1 MEGRWPAAGV
11 PGAGGGSAG
20 RHPPPARRVC
30 RVSPVRRRAGP
41 GRGIALLVGAV
52 LAGSALA
59 VPPSHGQ
66 AQGTDEGRR
75 PAVMGPP
82 PVFGSG
88 TPAPGEQGPKPAPVP
103 GQPPAPVSPAVQAG
117 ADDMKTDPKT
127 PATEQD
133 ATPSV
138 AGGPGRQS
146 PPPHAAPATEP
157 ERPVVI
163 AYEPAVLRVFECPRE
178 AIARMIASAVAEGQF
193 SEALEL
199 EREVLVLCRDRQAIL
214 KELVQSELDL
224 AAALQKSATAR
235 AKEALSLETARREAD
250 SRIKAARAAILESV
264 REEVER
270 VADARVEAAKADAAR
285 DADERVEAAK
295 LEAAQEAEARIEEA
309 RAEAAR
315 AGERPATTLAQPA
328 DEPPEYG
335 WFAVMGSGGDLRA
348 AVTDGEAVWRVRAGD
363 ELPGGVRVVAV
374 EARPPG
380 VVVQGWTSD
389 RLPYR
394 PGTSR

>member
-1 MEGRWPAAGV
+1 MQGRRPAAGV
-11 PGAGGGSAG
+11 PGAEGGSAG
-20 RHPPPARRVC
+20 RHPPPARRAC

-41 GRGIALLVGAV
+41 GRGIALLVSAV
-52 LAGSALA
+52 LAGSAL
-59 VPPSHGQ
+59 VVSPSDGQ
-66 AQGTDEGRR
+66 AQGTEEGRR
-75 PAVMGPP
+75 PAVTGPP
-82 PVFGSG
+82 PVFDAGA
-88 TPAPGEQGPKPAPVP
+88 PALGQQGQGAAPLP
-103 GQPPAPVSPAVQAG
+103 GQPPALASPALPAG
-117 ADDMKTDPKT
+117 ADDRKTLPET

-133 ATPSV
+133 AAPSV
-138 AGGPGRQS
+138 AGEPGRQS
-146 PPPHAAPATEP
+146 SPPPAAPATES

-178 AIARMIASAVAEGQF
+178 AIARMIGSAVAEGQF

-199 EREVLVLCRDRQAIL
+199 EREVLLLCRDRQAIL
-214 KELVQSELDL
+214 KELVQSELEL

-235 AKEALSLETARREAD
+235 AKEALALETARRKAD

-270 VADARVEAAKADAAR
+270 VADARVEAAKAEAAR
-285 DADERVEAAK
+285 DADARVEAAK
-295 LEAAQEAEARIEEA
+295 REAARQAEARIVEA
-309 RAEAAR
+309 RAEAVV
-315 AGERPATTLAQPA
+315 AGVSPAAVPAQFEE
-328 DEPPEYG
+328 EPPEYG

-348 AVTDGEAVWRVRAGD
+348 AVTDGDSVWRVRAGD

-380 VVVQGWTSD
+380 VVVRGWTSD

>member
-1 MEGRWPAAGV
+1 MEGRRLAAGV

-20 RHPPPARRVC
+20 RHPPPARRAR

-52 LAGSALA
+52 LAGSAL
-59 VPPSHGQ
+59 VVSLSQ
-66 AQGTDEGRR
+66 AQAQSAEEGKERVSETPAAVDRVAPPAAGGSGRQLEGTGSAGADEPGRQ
-75 PAVMGPP
+75 GPP
-82 PVFGSG
+82 P
-88 TPAPGEQGPKPAPVP
+88 
-103 GQPPAPVSPAVQAG
+103 PAV
-117 ADDMKTDPKT
+117 
-127 PATEQD
+127 PATE
-133 ATPSV
+133 A
-138 AGGPGRQS
+138 
-146 PPPHAAPATEP
+146 

-163 AYEPAVLRVFECPRE
+163 AYEPAVVRVFECPRE
-178 AIARMIASAVAEGQF
+178 AIARMIGSAVAEGQF

-199 EREVLVLCRDRQAIL
+199 EREVLVLCRDRQMIL

-224 AAALQKSATAR
+224 AHALQKSATAR
-235 AKEALSLETARREAD
+235 AKEALVLETARREAD
-250 SRIKAARAAILESV
+250 TRIKAARSVILESV

-270 VADARVEAAKADAAR
+270 VADARVEAAKAEAAR
-285 DADERVEAAK
+285 DADERVKAAK
-295 LEAAQEAEARIEEA
+295 LEAAKEAEARIEEA

-315 AGERPATTLAQPA
+315 AGERPATTLAQPV

-348 AVTDGEAVWRVRAGD
+348 AVTDGKSVWRVRAGD
-363 ELPGGVRVVAV
+363 SLPGGVRVVAV

-380 VVVQGWTSD
+380 VVVRGWTSD

-394 PGTSR
+394 PGTSQ